1 MGTADRIERERL
13 AKRARV
19 IEAARELFVERGI
32 EAVTL
37 REVAQRIEYSTTAI
51 YVHFADK
58 QALVETMVRED
69 FEVFEAALASR
80 RSIVDPVERLTA
92 LGEAYVEFALAM
104 PHHYRL
110 LFMTPHAKAAGRKT
124 PVEPLPGMGGFGL
137 LVATVGECIAAG
149 RFRPELTDAM
159 GIAQALW
166 SAVHGLVSLL
176 IVLGEMADF
185 EWRSRAQLLEL
196 GVGSMVRGML
206 AAPGPP
212 AKPTPKPRPKPK
224 RR

>member
-1 MGTADRIERERL
+1 MGTADRIERERQ
-13 AKRARV
+13 AKRARI
-19 IEAARELFVERGI
+19 IEAARELFVERGV

-37 REVAQRIEYSTTAI
+37 REVAQKIEYSTTAI

-58 QALVETMVRED
+58 QALLEALVRED
-69 FEVFEAALASR
+69 FAVFDAALGSR
-80 RSIVDPVERLTA
+80 RAIADPVERLTA
-92 LGEAYVEFALAM
+92 LGEAYVEFALTM

-110 LFMTPHAKAAGRKT
+110 LFMTPNSKQPHQMAN
-124 PVEPLPGMGGFGL
+124 PLPGLNGFDL
-137 LVATVGECIAAG
+137 LVSTVADCIAAK
-149 RFRPELTDAM
+149 RFRRELTDAR

-176 IVLGEMADF
+176 IVMGNVPHF

-206 AAPGPP
+206 AEPP
-212 AKPTPKPRPKPK
+212 AAKPKPKPR